1 MLIVPD
7 FQYLG
12 PGSMLQT
19 EVCLSFS
26 FTRLIIN
33 RNPSPGEV
41 RRSKHIMQ
49 LTDELAHAHMH
60 LFMHRHM

>member
-1 MLIVPD
+1 MLIVPN

-12 PGSMLQT
+12 PGLMLQA

-26 FTRLIIN
+26 FTRLIN
-33 RNPSPGEV
+33 LNPSPGEV
-41 RRSKHIMQ
+41 RRPKHTMQ

-60 LFMHRHM
+60 LFMHRYM

>member
-12 PGSMLQT
+12 SGSMLQA

-26 FTRLIIN
+26 FIRLIKL
-33 RNPSPGEV
+33 NPSPGEV
-41 RRSKHIMQ
+41 RRSKHTMQ

-60 LFMHRHM
+60 LFMHRSM

>member
-1 MLIVPD
+1 MRIILN

-12 PGSMLQT
+12 PRSMLQT
-19 EVCLSFS
+19 EVCLIFS

-33 RNPSPGEV
+33 LNPSPGEV
-41 RRSKHIMQ
+41 RPSKHTLQ

-60 LFMHRHM
+60 LFMHR